1 MEYPGSKLT
10 KPFRFAVL
18 IFVVLVFCLLAP
30 ILLMYTSGYRYDW
43 QRGLL
48 RETGAINIDIE
59 PKQALVRVNNIQV
72 ATKMPVRLNDRIP
85 GKYQIQIT
93 SPGYFDWQKEVDVK
107 NKQTIYIKEISMLRK
122 NQPSI
127 IVEGQLSGLTLSPDG
142 QYAAYF
148 RKFEKA
154 NEVRLLNLKN
164 NTDVLL
170 TTFPEEKSPAIL
182 WANNHNYLVI
192 SENTSP
198 YQTLLIFR
206 ADDPTNEI
214 DLMALTKSPINRYE
228 WKETTEPELYYST
241 DQRLMSFVPDTSQ
254 RYVLGKNIWLDW
266 HMDNGQLWTLQTATG
281 TNQIKLLRDTL
292 GFSETFA
299 AENVFTPGEQEL
311 TILGSRNNTVLLKKT
326 GKPEMVLL
334 ANGQK
339 YNLAG
344 EQFRIS
350 EYNNWWLIWTP
361 WEIWTYTQNEEPNL
375 LNRSGESLQNVIP
388 LDQYNTLALVWK
400 DKTTALYPYYLVT
413 HDLINNTLTSAAA
426 DAKTKILYFTGKIG
440 EVEGLWKLGY

>member
-10 KPFRFAVL
+10 KPFRFAIL
-18 IFVVLVFCLLAP
+18 IFVVAVFCLLAP
-30 ILLMYTSGYRYDW
+30 ILIMYTSGYRYDW

-59 PKQALVRVNNIQV
+59 PKQALVSVNNIEV
-72 ATKMPVRLNDRIP
+72 ATKMPVRLNDRVP

-93 SPGYFDWQKEVDVK
+93 APGYFDWQKDVDVK
-107 NKQTIYIKEISMLRK
+107 NKQTIYIKKISMLRT

-127 IVEGQLSGLTLSPDG
+127 VVEGQLSGLVLSNDG
-142 QYAAYF
+142 QYASYV
-148 RKFEKA
+148 RKFGKT
-154 NEVRLLNLKN
+154 NEVRLLNLRN
-164 NTDVLL
+164 NTDALL
-170 TTFPEEKSPAIL
+170 TTFPEGKTPAVL
-182 WANNHNYLVI
+182 WAKNHNYFAV
-192 SENTSP
+192 SESATP
-198 YQTLLIFR
+198 YQTLAIFK
-206 ADDPTNEI
+206 ADDPTNKI

-228 WKETTEPELYYST
+228 WKETAEPELYYST
-241 DQRLMSFVPDTSQ
+241 DLRLMSFVPNTSQ

-281 TNQIKLLRDTL
+281 TKQIQLVRDTL

-299 AENVFTPGEQEL
+299 AENIFTPGEQEL
-311 TILGSRNNTVLLKKT
+311 TILGSRNSTVLLKKN
-326 GKPEMVLL
+326 GKPEMILL
-334 ANGQK
+334 ADGQK

-413 HDLINNTLTSAAA
+413 HDLINNILTSA
-426 DAKTKILYFTGKIG
+426 DVDTKTKTLYFTGKIG

>member
-1 MEYPGSKLT
+1 
-10 KPFRFAVL
+10 
-18 IFVVLVFCLLAP
+18 
-30 ILLMYTSGYRYDW
+30 MYTSGYRYDW

-59 PKQALVRVNNIQV
+59 PKQALVKVNGIQV

-93 SPGYFDWQKEVDVK
+93 SPGFFDWQKETEIK

-127 IVEGQLSGLTLSPDG
+127 VMEGQLSGLALSADG
-142 QYAAYF
+142 QYASYF
-148 RKFEKA
+148 RKFEKI

-164 NTDVLL
+164 YTDVLL
-170 TTFPEEKSPAIL
+170 AAFPEETTPTVL
-182 WANNHNYLVI
+182 WAKNQNYLVI
-192 SENTSP
+192 SERAAP
-198 YQTLLIFR
+198 YQSLVIIK
-206 ADDPTNEI
+206 ADDPSNKI
-214 DLMALTKSPINRYE
+214 DLMALTKYPINRYE
-228 WKETTEPELYYST
+228 WKDAAEPELYYST
-241 DQRLMSFVPDTSQ
+241 DLRLMSFMPNTSQ

-266 HMDNGQLWTLQTATG
+266 HMDNGQLWTLQTATD
-281 TNQIKLLRDTL
+281 TKQIELVRDTL
-292 GFSETFA
+292 GFSDIFAPQNTFTA
-299 AENVFTPGEQEL
+299 GEQEL
-311 TILGSRNNTVLLKKT
+311 SILGSRNNTVLLKKN
-326 GKPEMVLL
+326 GKSEMVLL

-388 LDQYNTLALVWK
+388 R
-400 DKTTALYPYYLVT
+400 
-413 HDLINNTLTSAAA
+413 
-426 DAKTKILYFTGKIG
+426 
-440 EVEGLWKLGY
+440 